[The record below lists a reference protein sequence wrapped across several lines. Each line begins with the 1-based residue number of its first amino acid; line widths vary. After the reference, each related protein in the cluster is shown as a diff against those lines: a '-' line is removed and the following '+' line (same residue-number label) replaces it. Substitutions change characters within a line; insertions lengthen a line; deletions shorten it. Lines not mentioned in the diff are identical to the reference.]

1 MSTQTLPV
9 PIWLN
14 CLVLGDDPRF
24 HIFLIKIAQTES
36 VGDLKKLIKEDKRP
50 EFDAVATDYTIDL
63 ILRKVANLTADAA
76 LESNVRRVIE
86 HKLPLLSLAKLSK
99 VFSSLPEEE
108 HLHVVV
114 QRPPAGISHNLLPL
128 SPSECAVQK
137 SREAYAKKFP
147 QAILPMLQE
156 NNSFTIGWEWPRSA
170 ASIIPTTL
178 LHPIFG
184 QFIDDCES
192 HEPTKEDNDL
202 VMALS
207 EAMCNFFDDEDKRA
221 SKFWEI
227 LQEHRINLI
236 PSKIQH
242 TKYETDSDIQYRGFR
257 YAILEAKN
265 ELGAMQA
272 EPHMQAISYYI
283 WSTLPFMGTKHGRFP
298 CILITLFGP
307 HIDFSGAVW
316 IEHLTIQ
323 VLSAALPLLYH
334 HTDTK
339 MHMFVMH
346 HVGAFRKSLWFLNE
360 YCKTMDLDANSPTLN
375 PDLNPVTTFPFQHSY
390 TCIETSS
397 MVHFRYIYQMDN
409 TKLIFT
415 AKTTNKKM
423 ICVKFVRRYL
433 MDVHKLCASEDFAP
447 VLYGLD
453 YLPGGWYMVVMELI
467 ENDYICLWECSAPH
481 SHQDEIAQKLEC
493 LHQNG
498 LVHGDIRDMNT
509 MVKKDGSSGIKLVDF
524 DWSGKIGEI

>member
-1 MSTQTLPV
+1 MVSSDLQ
-9 PIWLN
+9 PIRLN

-24 HIFLIKIAQTES
+24 HIFPIKIARTES

-50 EFDAVATDYTIDL
+50 EFDAVAADRL
-63 ILRKVANLTADAA
+63 KLWNVANLTADAA

-86 HKLPLLSLAKLSK
+86 HKLPLLSMAKLSK

-114 QRPPAGISHNLLPL
+114 QRPPAGISRNLLPL
-128 SPSECAVQK
+128 SPSERAVQE

-147 QAILPMLQE
+147 SGRPSSQGIPSVFNKTLQE
-156 NNSFTIGWEWPRSA
+156 NNLFTIGWERPHSA
-170 ASIIPTTL
+170 ASTIPTTL

-227 LQEHRINLI
+227 LQEHRIGLI

-242 TKYETDSDIQYRGFR
+242 TKYETDGDIQYRGFR

-265 ELGAMQA
+265 ELGATQA

-283 WSTLPFMGTKHGRFP
+283 WSTLPLVGTKCGRFP

-307 HIDFSGAVW
+307 HIDFS
-316 IEHLTIQ
+316 
-323 VLSAALPLLYH
+323 VLLAALPLLYH

-339 MHMFVMH
+339 MRTFVAR
-346 HVGAFRKSLWFLNE
+346 HVGAFRKSLRSLNE

-375 PDLNPVTTFPFQHSY
+375 PDLNPVTAFPFQRSY

-415 AKTTNKKM
+415 AQRTNKKM
-423 ICVKFVRRYL
+423 ICIKFVRRYS

-467 ENDYICLWECSAPH
+467 ENDYICLRECSAPH
-481 SHQDEIAQKLEC
+481 SHQDEIAQKLER

-498 LVHGDIRDMNT
+498 LVHGDIRDMNI

-524 DWSGKIGEI
+524 DWSGKIGKI